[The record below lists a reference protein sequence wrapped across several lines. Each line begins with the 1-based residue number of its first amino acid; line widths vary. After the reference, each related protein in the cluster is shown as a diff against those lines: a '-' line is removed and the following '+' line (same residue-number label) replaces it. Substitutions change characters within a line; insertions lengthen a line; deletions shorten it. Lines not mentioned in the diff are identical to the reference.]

1 MSLGWMRRKEKRW
14 QRERM
19 VAVSYTHLDVYKR
32 QTQERARARA
42 VSMAQRVNWRVV
54 CLIPAPPL
62 TQDRVHAVAAALKLD
77 DDPGGEANEA
87 LAGL

>member
-1 MSLGWMRRKEKRW
+1 MLARPSLIPGRGMS
-14 QRERM
+14 RERGR
-19 VAVSYTHLDVYKR
+19 KR
-32 QTQERARARA
+32 STQERARARA

-62 TQDRVHAVAAALKLD
+62 TKDGVHAAAAALKLD

>member
-1 MSLGWMRRKEKRW
+1 MRCYNPRT
-14 QRERM
+14 
-19 VAVSYTHLDVYKR
+19 SI
-32 QTQERARARA
+32 RARA

-62 TQDRVHAVAAALKLD
+62 SKDGVHAVAAAALKLD
-77 DDPGGEANEA
+77 NDPGGEADEA